1 MSWKGGGLA
10 EYLAQDQVIDPAV
23 YGVPVADVAAR
34 VPYSDAAIFQQV
46 GLEVHETSSE
56 VEEANH
62 VQLSWGQAV
71 TPNEKQPLV
80 EARPNLLHGT
90 SRRRSSCRTRTPCAS
105 GPAANGL
112 LTQSTPGQELHCSR
126 SGRRL

>member
-1 MSWKGGGLA
+1 MNASVPLSDQGTRPHSSCPGRVGGLA

-80 EARPNLLHGT
+80 EARPNLLHGNT
-90 SRRRSSCRTRTPCAS
+90 TP
-105 GPAANGL
+105 
-112 LTQSTPGQELHCSR
+112 EEFV
-126 SGRRL
+126 